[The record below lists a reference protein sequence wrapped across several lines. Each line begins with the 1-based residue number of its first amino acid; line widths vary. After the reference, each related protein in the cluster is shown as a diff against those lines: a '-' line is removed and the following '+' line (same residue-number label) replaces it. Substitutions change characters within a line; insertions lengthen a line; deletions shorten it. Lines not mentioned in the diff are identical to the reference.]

1 MMNYALV
8 GSGDVTVSSVV
19 VSGLATLCGKS
30 GSAISSLHTALLDEE
45 EEEEEEE
52 EEGVSAEAVA
62 AAAAAADDDL
72 TKSVMPDLYHA
83 GIVTCEVRRG
93 RIPPLYSSRNK

>member
-30 GSAISSLHTALLDEE
+30 GSAISSLHTALLD